1 MWGIYLILRNQH
13 IILML
18 WIKTTHVF
26 TVSNNA
32 AVGIGDDHFFRI
44 STRLDGLRNVLA
56 DGVACRISVNG
67 VKTRVVWLWRLS
79 IIERIWLQVMP
90 TWRSFIHICNLI
102 LIFLIIWRL
111 NCLRDTI
118 NKFILL
124 RKHKQKLKKQKKTYL
139 LDGLFTH
146 CAAISLA
153 YLTLVLVVLSGVA
166 GATASDI
173 VSGDL
178 WPSTIN
184 EFRFPLLLCLV
195 NIGLS
200 ISFRNLLFH
209 RFSAATAN
217 GRWFCGHRLL
227 LIFFNWTSFFLRNTM
242 LILGLFDD
250 LNSCVLRKKNHLT
263 VVSLTS

>member
-1 MWGIYLILRNQH
+1 
-13 IILML
+13 ML

-56 DGVACRISVNG
+56 DGVACRISING

-124 RKHKQKLKKQKKTYL
+124 RKHKQKLKKQKKNLPIRWIILALCCYFP
-139 LDGLFTH
+139 GL
-146 CAAISLA
+146 
-153 YLTLVLVVLSGVA
+153 
-166 GATASDI
+166 
-173 VSGDL
+173 
-178 WPSTIN
+178 
-184 EFRFPLLLCLV
+184 
-195 NIGLS
+195 
-200 ISFRNLLFH
+200 
-209 RFSAATAN
+209 
-217 GRWFCGHRLL
+217 
-227 LIFFNWTSFFLRNTM
+227 
-242 LILGLFDD
+242 
-250 LNSCVLRKKNHLT
+250 LNSSTGCSIRSCRRYCLWYRIRRFVTLHY
-263 VVSLTS
+263 